1 MDDETAA
8 VARLRAL
15 FAGPIDDPYQLLI
28 AVALL
33 VCSDADGWAGIRR
46 KDLQAACRISSR
58 ALHDKLKRMVEQ
70 ALVEERKHPRPG
82 LRLSR
87 RALGW
92 GAPEAPLDRRH
103 LPIDRHQA
111 PMSDAGDRRHTPI
124 DRHHAPMSDAGDRH
138 HTPIDRRHAPMSG
151 LPAYLPDKDIKT
163 NNFKE
168 EVDRGGGGGT
178 AAPRQRRPSEN
189 RPLRIPPDWEPDARQ
204 LDRLAVDH
212 AIPVAFSRQL
222 VWEFR
227 QYWSDRGASR
237 HSWAATFA
245 SHARNQWKREQANDR
260 QARESERWVGPD
272 GRRISQSTA
281 AMRRI
286 LDSVARA
293 PAGIWDGDPDDAF

>member
-1 MDDETAA
+1 MDYEAA
-8 VARLRAL
+8 AMARLRAL

-28 AVALL
+28 AVGLV
-33 VCSDADGWAGIRR
+33 VCSDADGWTSARR

-58 ALHDKLKRMVEQ
+58 ALHDKLKRMIEQ

-82 LRLSR
+82 LRLAH
-87 RALGW
+87 RALGL
-92 GAPEAPLDRRH
+92 GAPEAPLDRRTAPMGGMIDRRH
-103 LPIDRHQA
+103 MPIDRRQA
-111 PMSDAGDRRHTPI
+111 PMSDSGDRGHTPI
-124 DRHHAPMSDAGDRH
+124 DRHHAPILD
-138 HTPIDRRHAPMSG
+138 
-151 LPAYLPDKDIKT
+151 LPAYLPNKDLKT
-163 NNFKE
+163 NNLKE
-168 EVDRGGGGGT
+168 EVDRGGGGG
-178 AAPRQRRPSEN
+178 AATPGQRNPSEN

-212 AIPVAFSRQL
+212 AIPVTFSRQL

-245 SHARNQWKREQANDR
+245 NHARNQWKREQAHDR

-281 AMRRI
+281 TMRRI
-286 LDSVARA
+286 LEGVARA
-293 PAGIWDGDPDDAF
+293 PVGIWDGDPGDVF